1 MAHSPFLRA
10 ALAGDRPGARAC
22 LRDLLAAGYDLERLC
37 FEVLEPALV
46 EVGDRWLSNDL
57 SIADEHL
64 VSSIVEHLLSEL
76 GEHLPPP
83 PPGAPVV
90 VLASVAGED
99 HRIGQQMIGLLLNE
113 AGWQVVTLGANM
125 PAEPLVRLVQRIRPA
140 LVGLSATMT
149 SHVAAAARTIAALR
163 AVPELRGIPV
173 VVGGAPFR
181 RDPEA
186 AERIGADRAAADG
199 RELLAYVRALSPA
212 VALEAP

>member
-1 MAHSPFLRA
+1 MVHAPFLEA

-22 LRDLLAAGYDLERLC
+22 LRDLLASGYDLERLC

-46 EVGDRWLSNDL
+46 EVGDRWLSNEL

-76 GEHLPPP
+76 GERLA
-83 PPGAPVV
+83 PPGPVAPVA

-125 PAEPLVRLVQRIRPA
+125 PAEPLVHFVKRLKPS
-140 LVGLSATMT
+140 LVGLSATMD
-149 SHVAAAARTIAALR
+149 SHVAATARTIAALR
-163 AVPELRGIPV
+163 AVPELRAIPV

-181 RDPEA
+181 RDPGVA
-186 AERIGADRAAADG
+186 MRIGADQAACDG

-212 VALEAP
+212 VAQEAP